1 MKYIVECGGFV
12 NTFNKKEDGF
22 VERLRHRKIT
32 VYAKS
37 KEEAIEKA
45 SDKFVAFCQAKA
57 GNMYCD
63 DVNIDSVTLIQNEK
77 AKGYER
83 GTNDE

>member
-12 NTFNKKEDGF
+12 STFNKKEDDF
-22 VERLRHRKIT
+22 VDRFRHRKLI

-37 KEEAIEKA
+37 ESEAIQKA
-45 SDKFVAFCQAKA
+45 SDRFVELCQTKS

-63 DVNIDSVTLIQNEK
+63 DVNIDKVTLVEN
-77 AKGYER
+77 
-83 GTNDE
+83 